1 MTAPGPRNFSWDFN
15 AGPFGANLVAV
26 AGRNPQ
32 PNVSQ
37 YAVNASNFSA
47 TAYHQQKYGYVEQW
61 NFGIQ
66 RELPGGFFADVA
78 YAGSHGVHLEQFNT
92 NVNQIPDR
100 FISAGSTAGCW
111 RSSRLRSRRKFA
123 RLGILRCISL
133 QPGPSRQ
140 LGPGR
145 SYSWV
150 NLTVL
155 SRNTADCN
163 YNGFGCC
170 GSTYNSLQAT
180 VTKRFQGGGT
190 LLVAYTNAKLMSNTD
205 TLTSWLEGGT
215 TGGVGGSRIGTTS
228 TGERSLSSQD
238 VSQRLVISYVLDLP
252 FGQGKKYLSGV
263 SGVAGK
269 VVSGWGID
277 GITTFQRGFPVKI
290 SYGARVIAL
299 GRRPRNRRPQT

>member
-1 MTAPGPRNFSWDFN
+1 MFRSERNPYIDPVSSATSNFFASNDQGLIPGQPRLNPTPAPIAMASNCTLGCLGRRPFNFTAPS
-15 AGPFGANLVAV
+15 GPFGPNLVAV

-37 YAVNASNFSA
+37 YAVNADNFSA

-92 NVNQIPDR
+92 NVNQIPDS
-100 FISAGSTAGCW
+100 FITQAASNSAPAGQPVAIAQK
-111 RSSRLRSRRKFA
+111 LPA
-123 RLGILRCISL
+123 RNLCAVLPL
-133 QPGPSRQ
+133 QPDLPGSLAARQ
-140 LGPGR
+140 VSPTV
-145 SYSWV
+145 SS
-150 NLTVL
+150 TVL
-155 SRNTADCN
+155 SRSTRGLNF
-163 YNGFGCC
+163 NGFGCC

-215 TGGVGGSRIGTTS
+215 TGGVGGSPGL
-228 TGERSLSSQD
+228 EQ
-238 VSQRLVISYVLDLP
+238 
-252 FGQGKKYLSGV
+252 SGRRAFAL
-263 SGVAGK
+263 VAGCFA
-269 VVSGWGID
+269 
-277 GITTFQRGFPVKI
+277 T
-290 SYGARVIAL
+290 L
-299 GRRPRNRRPQT
+299 GHQLRA